1 MAWPSGD
8 RRRPPWLIGP
18 ATLLMFLV
26 LAVSAEDIFLDW
38 HVTLDTNIKPDQPVI
53 AINGLFPGPLLNG
66 TTDDVFHVNVFNQM
80 DEPLLITWNGIQQRL
95 NSWQDGVS
103 GTNCPILPGENWS
116 YMFQFK
122 DQIGTFSYFPSL
134 NFQKAG
140 GAFGPIR
147 INNRPVIQVPFPK
160 PEAEFDLLIGDWY
173 DRSFKDVR
181 SMMSTNL
188 MAYNSTPDKILMNG
202 KAAYSALPTE
212 AHESF
217 TVAKGK
223 TYRIRISN
231 VGTAWSFNFRIQ
243 KHKMVLVETEGSYT
257 NQITLDS
264 LDVHVGQ
271 SYSVLVTADQNAS
284 DYYMVASPKMFNASD
299 VTRFGIGVLHY
310 DKSTT
315 PPNGSLP
322 RGPDPF
328 NQKFSIHQAQS
339 IRWNLTTGAARPN
352 PQGTFNVH
360 NVTLSQT
367 FILRAS
373 IAEINGLPQFTVN
386 NVSYLAPDTP
396 LKLADQFLNG
406 SGVYKLDEFST
417 NSSNFKTVRGVF
429 VASGKHKGW
438 IELVFHNDLEGMDAW
453 HLDGFGFYVVGFG
466 TGKWSQKS
474 RSKYNLHD
482 PVVRSTV
489 QVYPGGWTAVYAY
502 LDNPGM
508 WNLRS
513 QHLKNWYLGEELYL
527 RVYDADP
534 NPAKEKPAPNN
545 LLLCGEFAP
554 FAPPTPVVPPP
565 PLQPSPPA
573 PGASS
578 AQSLQTAAGFHIAII
593 CIVATFFQISRSS
606 SHFL

>member
-1 MAWPSGD
+1 MAWPSVD
-8 RRRPPWLIGP
+8 RRPWLIIVP
-18 ATLLMFLV
+18 ATLFIFFA

-38 HVTLDTNIKPDQPVI
+38 HVTLDTSIKPASVDQPVI
-53 AINGLFPGPLLNG
+53 AINGQFPGPLING
-66 TTDDVFHVNVFNQM
+66 TTNDMFHVNVFNEM

-103 GTNCPILPGENWS
+103 GTNCPILPGNNWT

-134 NFQKAG
+134 SFQKAG
-140 GAFGPIR
+140 GAFGAIR
-147 INNRPVIQVPFPK
+147 VNNRPVIQVPFRK

-173 DRSFKDVR
+173 ERSYKEVR
-181 SMMSTNL
+181 SLMSTKS

-202 KAAYSALPTE
+202 KGAYLVPPTE
-212 AHESF
+212 IHESLNV
-217 TVAKGK
+217 TKGK

-243 KHKMVLVETEGSYT
+243 NHRMVLVETEGSYT

-271 SYSVLVTADQNAS
+271 SYSVLVTADQTVS
-284 DYYMVASPKMFNASD
+284 DYYMVASPKMFNATD
-299 VTRFGIGVLHY
+299 VNKFGIGVLHY
-310 DKSTT
+310 DNSTT
-315 PPNGSLP
+315 PASGSLP
-322 RGPDPF
+322 TGPDPF
-328 NQKFSIHQAQS
+328 DREFSINQAKS

-352 PQGTFNVH
+352 PQGSFNVH

-367 FILRAS
+367 FILHAS
-373 IAEINGLPQFTVN
+373 IAEIFGLAQFTVN

-406 SGVYKLDEFST
+406 SGIYDLDKFST
-417 NSSNFKTVRGVF
+417 NSSNVESVRGVF
-429 VASGKHKGW
+429 VATGTHKGW
-438 IELVFHNDLEGMDAW
+438 IELVFQNDLEDMDAW
-453 HLDGFGFYVVGFG
+453 HLDGFGFFVVGFG
-466 TGKWSQKS
+466 TGKWKPES
-474 RSKYNLHD
+474 RSSYNLYD

-489 QVYPGGWTAVYAY
+489 QVYPGGWSAVYAY

-513 QHLKNWYLGEELYL
+513 QRLKNWYLGEELYV

-534 NPAKEKPAPNN
+534 NPAKERPPPSN
-545 LLLCGEFAP
+545 LLLCGAFAP
-554 FAPPTPVVPPP
+554 FAPGA
-565 PLQPSPPA
+565 PLAPSPPA
-573 PGASS
+573 GPPPKPSKAP
-578 AQSLQTAAGFHIAII
+578 SLQTAAGFHIALI
-593 CIVATFFQISRSS
+593 CIVATLLQISRGLSI
-606 SHFL
+606 FW